1 MRQWMSKGREIMLI
15 DKELH
20 EYICDRTWD
29 LTEHWYETLDKSQ
42 GGIYST
48 SDPEKINTLKKQNHA
63 FHVRFCDM
71 FAKERADFLQE
82 FQDWINEIAEDE
94 EHISTPL
101 VSVIGEFLRTQEQYL
116 RLIGDYVAINQER
129 ISYDQLNTWNLA
141 VVRTISDIILKFTQQ
156 STDAAQKR
164 LQKQQEIIVEM
175 SAPVILL
182 TQNTGL
188 LPLIGEI
195 TSHRAQT
202 IFEKTLKQSSKHNLE
217 KLFVDLSGVPVIDT
231 MVAQQIFHLIKGL
244 KIIGVKTALSGI
256 SPVIAQ
262 TAVHLGIKFID
273 IEVYNTLAQ
282 ALKQNDIEFL
292 EHQ

>member
-1 MRQWMSKGREIMLI
+1 MLI

-29 LTEHWYETLDKSQ
+29 LTEQWYETLDKSQ
-42 GGIYST
+42 GGVYS
-48 SDPEKINTLKKQNHA
+48 SEDPEKIETLKKQNHA

-71 FAKERADFLQE
+71 FAKDHADFLQD

-116 RLIGDYVAINQER
+116 ELVGDYAAQNQGKVNYE
-129 ISYDQLNTWNLA
+129 QLKTWNLA
-141 VVRTISDIILKFTQQ
+141 IVRTISDIILKFTQQ

-164 LQKQQEIIVEM
+164 LQNQQEIIVEM

-182 TQNTGL
+182 TKNTGL

-195 TSHRAQT
+195 TSHRAQ
-202 IFEKTLKQSSKHNLE
+202 IVFEKTLKQSSKHNLE

-231 MVAQQIFHLIKGL
+231 MVAQQIFQLISGL
-244 KIIGVKTALSGI
+244 KIIGVQTALSGI

-262 TAVHLGIKFID
+262 TAVHLGIKFVD

-282 ALKQNDIEFL
+282 ALHQNEIEFM
-292 EHQ
+292 EYK